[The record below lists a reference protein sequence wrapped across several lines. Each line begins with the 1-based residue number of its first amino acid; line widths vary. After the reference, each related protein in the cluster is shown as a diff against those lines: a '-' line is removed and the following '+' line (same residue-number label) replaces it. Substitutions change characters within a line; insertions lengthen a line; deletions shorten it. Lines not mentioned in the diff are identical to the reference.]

1 MLKCQ
6 SKILFLDLEAIP
18 MVYHMSISRFGT
30 IEIFTS
36 ENHYPWINY
45 NGNCEYIDVFISFE
59 LKIVLEIFQIK
70 NFPYLN
76 G

>member
-1 MLKCQ
+1 
-6 SKILFLDLEAIP
+6 
-18 MVYHMSISRFGT
+18 MSISRFGI

-59 LKIVLEIFQIK
+59 LKVVLEIFQIE

-76 G
+76 A